1 MLLAPAAILILT
13 SPAQSLAQSK
23 TNPPNFEV
31 AVVKPCKRVDLPAN
45 GARGGASGNDPGRM
59 RIACQTVER
68 LIQWGYVTYANGA
81 PARFPPVPDQ
91 PIEGSP
97 SWVKSESFT
106 IEAKPEIPQ
115 TVEMMR
121 GPMLQALL
129 KDRFKLRIHRAT
141 RQVPIYALTV
151 ARGGPKLDAA
161 KKDSCT
167 APPDFSK
174 GLPPPLT
181 PDQPPPCGAFS
192 PDGKGGTR
200 TFGQTLAGLSAEFS
214 ALLGR
219 RVADGT
225 GIEGNFDIHLD
236 VDFNDIF
243 TRFDRPSD
251 TNDTPAAANGTDPF
265 EALASAVRK
274 LGLRLQ
280 TSYGS
285 ETYIVIDHVERP
297 SEN

>member
-1 MLLAPAAILILT
+1 MLLASAAILALIT
-13 SPAQSLAQSK
+13 PTQSLAQS
-23 TNPPNFEV
+23 TTVPPKFEV
-31 AVVKPCKRVDLPAN
+31 AVVKPCKPADLPRN
-45 GARGGASGNDPGRM
+45 GARGGASGNDPGRV

-68 LIQWGYVTYANGA
+68 LIQWAYVTYVNGA

-97 SWVKSESFT
+97 SWVKSEAFT

-129 KDRFKLRIHRAT
+129 EARFKLKIHRGT

-151 ARGGPKLDAA
+151 AKGGPKLDAA

-200 TFGQTLAGLSAEFS
+200 TFGQTLAGLTWEFS
-214 ALLGR
+214 ALLSR
-219 RVADGT
+219 RVADST
-225 GIEGNFDIHLD
+225 GIEGTFDIHLD
-236 VDFNDIF
+236 VDFNDLF
-243 TRFDRPSD
+243 TRFDRPTVTD
-251 TNDTPAAANGTDPF
+251 DTPVGPNRTDPF

-280 TSYGS
+280 TTQGS